1 MVLCIENY
9 MYYFNILFLC
19 MQHLNNKNSSI
30 ILKILAK
37 VIKQEREKQKKSL
50 RLFADEFDIQKSL
63 LSRIE
68 NGKNEVKI
76 ISLWTISEAL
86 GLSMSELFEKVEKE
100 LPKDFSLIE
109 K

>member
-1 MVLCIENY
+1 
-9 MYYFNILFLC
+9 

-37 VIKQEREKQKKSL
+37 VIKQEREKQNKSL

>member
-1 MVLCIENY
+1 

>member
-1 MVLCIENY
+1 
-9 MYYFNILFLC
+9 

>member
-1 MVLCIENY
+1 

-86 GLSMSELFEKVEKE
+86 GLSMSELFEKIEKE

>member
-1 MVLCIENY
+1 
-9 MYYFNILFLC
+9 

-86 GLSMSELFEKVEKE
+86 GLSMSELFEKE